1 MPSITAATTGTC
13 RRYDLA
19 VFDLDGT
26 LADSFGFFV
35 ANHNRLAQRHRFAP
49 IAAHE
54 VEHLRGMS
62 PRQVMR
68 HTRLPAWRLPLVAR
82 DFRRLMQAEGHAI
95 ACFDGARE
103 ALHALHA
110 RGMRLALV
118 TSNSA
123 QNSRRILGEDCWDLL
138 AHVECGASLFGKARR
153 LRRVLARTGVPAAR
167 HLHRRPGLRCRGR
180 APGRAGL
187 RRGGLGLCHGRGAA
201 GLQPGGMAAAGVRA
215 AGARRRLSY
224 SGSSAGLD
232 SYHSRAP
239 ARCSLRCP
247 GCSSTPMPSTPQRA

>member
-167 HLHRRPGLRCRGR
+167 AIYIGDQASDAEAARQ
-180 APGRAGL
+180 AGL
-187 RRGGLGLCHGRGAA
+187 AFGAVAWGYATAEALQACNPEAWLQQVSELQALGGA
-201 GLQPGGMAAAGVRA
+201 
-215 AGARRRLSY
+215 
-224 SGSSAGLD
+224 
-232 SYHSRAP
+232 
-239 ARCSLRCP
+239 
-247 GCSSTPMPSTPQRA
+247 